1 MTSVHDTNVSRNIK
15 LALFISFQIPSII
28 SHMFIIYHLISNRIL
43 RRALHNHVIL
53 VLLIINFL
61 FITTDLSITFH
72 FLRFGFIKKTQ
83 GNLCLAWNFLD
94 SFLSNLSTF
103 LMMWASIERN
113 ILVFYDRQLLNTSY
127 KRFFFHYLPLIILII
142 YTFIFY
148 LIVIFLNSSCSNIE
162 YFIYDELFC
171 GKPCYIHK
179 NIILSSIDYLFHKIF
194 SSILIFI
201 FSFILLIRFLWG
213 KRQRNQ
219 TIRWRQHRKI
229 TIQFI
234 SISILYFLGTIPVA
248 ISELLHIWKN
258 LSNNVKESEIQ
269 EEIFLYF
276 FYFIS
281 LILPFVCLLNLPE
294 IYSKIPLFIY
304 FKRQLNIRFI
314 TRRNQIAVMNTIIQ
328 RKTTNML

>member
-1 MTSVHDTNVSRNIK
+1 MTSVHDTIVLKNFK
-15 LALFISFQIPSII
+15 LGLLISFQIPSII
-28 SHMFIIYHLISNRIL
+28 SHIFIIYHLIFNRNL

-53 VLLIINFL
+53 ILLIINFL

-72 FLRFGFIKKTQ
+72 FLRFGFIEKNQ
-83 GNLCLAWNFLD
+83 RNLCLAWNFLD
-94 SFLSNLSTF
+94 LFLSNLSTF

-113 ILVFYDRQLLNTSY
+113 ILVFYDRQLLNTKY

-148 LIVIFLNSSCSNIE
+148 IIVIFFNSSCSNIE

-171 GKPCYIHK
+171 GKPCYVHK
-179 NIILSSIDYLFHKIF
+179 DIILSSIDYLFHKIC
-194 SSILIFI
+194 SSILIFL
-201 FSFILLIRFLWG
+201 FSFILLLRFLWG

-219 TIRWRQHRKI
+219 IIRWRHHRKI

-234 SISILYFLGTIPVA
+234 SISILYFIGTLPVA

-258 LSNNVKESEIQ
+258 LKNNIKESEIQ
-269 EEIFLYF
+269 EEFFLYF

-281 LILPFVCLLNLPE
+281 FILPFVCLLNLPE

-304 FKRQLNIRFI
+304 FKRQLNIRSMK
-314 TRRNQIAVMNTIIQ
+314 RRNQIAIMTTTIP
-328 RKTTNML
+328 R